1 MARMTSARSRETR
14 RATMYVET
22 KTEIEKSEPSI
33 VENLVE
39 SILELAKSHLANMR
53 IVTEL
58 RRNMGKLIIDQAY
71 LAISNEENTTNA
83 KKITSVVNGS
93 ILFRSLGGDV

>member
-1 MARMTSARSRETR
+1 
-14 RATMYVET
+14 MYVET